1 MSLGERL
8 RSVIKESGLTQAAF
22 AKENG
27 IALNYLNAV
36 LNGRKTNFSII
47 FAKSIEQKYGYSAEW
62 VLNGT
67 GKKFDYE
74 ELSQLH
80 LDIIRKVKRMSQREA
95 TAVYAFIDSLHTVIR
110 TIEAESTEGKETEME
125 IQEKF

>member
-8 RSVIKESGLTQAAF
+8 RSIIKESGLTQAAF

-27 IALNYLNAV
+27 ITLNYLNAV

-62 VLNGT
+62 VINGT
-67 GKKFDYE
+67 GKKFDYD
-74 ELSQLH
+74 ELSQLQ
-80 LDIIRKVKRMSQREA
+80 LDIIKKVKRMSQKEA
-95 TAVYAFIDSLHTVIR
+95 TAVYAFIDSLHTVIKA
-110 TIEAESTEGKETEME
+110 IESEATEETEIE

>member
-80 LDIIRKVKRMSQREA
+80 LDIIKKVKKMSQREA
-95 TAVYAFIDSLHTVIR
+95 TAVYAFIDSLYTVIK
-110 TIEAESTEGKETEME
+110 TIETEAAEETEMKM
-125 IQEKF
+125 QEKF